1 MKFQQSVELFMI
13 VRVSHPPLLSG
24 SKMKKTTAIIFFL
37 LFIGI
42 LGWQNRINIT
52 VWAIPK
58 ILNIVRPVLS
68 EGSSS
73 WKEGPVVPNKTP
85 DNRPNIILIL
95 ADDLGFNDVSLYN
108 GGAGSG
114 SLLTPNID
122 QIAKDG
128 VMFKNGYAAN
138 AMCAP
143 SRASIMTGRYS
154 TRFGFEFTPLFPG
167 AVQLMKWIDDI
178 QDNELKIEIEEKLY
192 KDVKDIFSAGI
203 PTEEITIAEVL
214 KDVGYYTAHIGKWH
228 LGRVDGSHPN
238 DQGFDDSLFMEGGLY
253 LPENDKRVVNAKTDH
268 AVDNMIWARSQFSA
282 SFNKSP
288 NFAPGGYLTDYYT
301 DEAIQVIEKNKYRPF
316 FLYLAHW
323 AVHNPLQALKS
334 DVTAISHHTTGHN
347 LQVYSGMITALDRS
361 VGRIVDALEKNGLT
375 DNTLIIITSDN
386 GGASYIELADINN
399 PYRGWKLTHFE
410 GGTHIPFMAKW
421 PDQIEAGTKFIP
433 VVHHNDIFQT
443 IAAAGNAN
451 VPTDR
456 ILDGVDFLPFV
467 NGSKDGILHETLF
480 WRQGHQ
486 QTVLHQGWK
495 LIRTSKAEQ
504 KWLFHLEEDPTEQNN
519 LISDYPDKVKLL
531 EQLLDKHNLE
541 QVEPLWPSV
550 VNAPILIDKHTG
562 QEYEKD
568 DEYIYWPN

>member
-1 MKFQQSVELFMI
+1 
-13 VRVSHPPLLSG
+13 
-24 SKMKKTTAIIFFL
+24 MKKTTAIIFFL

-192 KDVKDIFSAGI
+192 EDVKDIFSVGI
-203 PTEEITIAEVL
+203 PTEEITIAEAL

>member
-1 MKFQQSVELFMI
+1 
-13 VRVSHPPLLSG
+13 
-24 SKMKKTTAIIFFL
+24 MKKTTAIIFFL

-138 AMCAP
+138 AICAP

-192 KDVKDIFSAGI
+192 EDVKDIFSVGI
-203 PTEEITIAEVL
+203 PTEEITIAEAL

-268 AVDNMIWARSQFSA
+268 AVDSMIWARSQFSA

>member
-1 MKFQQSVELFMI
+1 
-13 VRVSHPPLLSG
+13 
-24 SKMKKTTAIIFFL
+24 MKKTTAIIFFL

-203 PTEEITIAEVL
+203 PTEEITIAEAL

-268 AVDNMIWARSQFSA
+268 PVDNMIWARSQFSA

>member
-1 MKFQQSVELFMI
+1 MI

-268 AVDNMIWARSQFSA
+268 AVDSMIWARSQFSA

-421 PDQIEAGTKFIP
+421 PDQIEAGTQFIP
-433 VVHHNDIFQT
+433 VIHHNDIFQT

>member
-1 MKFQQSVELFMI
+1 MI
-13 VRVSHPPLLSG
+13 AQVNHLLLLSG
-24 SKMKKTTAIIFFL
+24 SKMKKTTGTIFFL
-37 LFIGI
+37 LFIG
-42 LGWQNRINIT
+42 LLSWQNRINIA

-58 ILNIVRPVLS
+58 ILNITTPVLS
-68 EGSSS
+68 EGSSN
-73 WKEGPVVPNKTP
+73 WQEGPSLK
-85 DNRPNIILIL
+85 DKISDIRPNIILIL

-114 SLLTPNID
+114 SLMTPNID

-128 VMFKNGYAAN
+128 VMFENGYAAN

-167 AVQLMKWIDDI
+167 AVQLMKWISDI
-178 QDNELKIEIEEKLY
+178 QDDELKIEIEEKLY
-192 KDVKDIFSAGI
+192 EDAKDIFSAGI
-203 PTEEITIAEVL
+203 PTEEITIAEAL
-214 KDVGYYTAHIGKWH
+214 KDAGYYTAHIGKWH

-268 AVDNMIWARSQFSA
+268 PVDNMVWAKGQFSA

-301 DEAIQVIEKNKYRPF
+301 DEAIQVIEKNKHRPF

-334 DVTAISHHTTGHN
+334 DVAAISHHTTGHN

-386 GGASYIELADINN
+386 GGASYIELADIND

-421 PDQIEAGTKFIP
+421 PDQIEAGTQFIP
-433 VVHHNDIFQT
+433 AVHHNDIFQT

-504 KWLFHLEEDPTEQNN
+504 KWLFNLEEDPTEQNN

-550 VNAPILIDKHTG
+550 ANAPILIDKHTG
-562 QEYEKD
+562 QEYEKG

>member
-1 MKFQQSVELFMI
+1 
-13 VRVSHPPLLSG
+13 
-24 SKMKKTTAIIFFL
+24 MKKTTAIIFFL

-138 AMCAP
+138 AICAP

-167 AVQLMKWIDDI
+167 AVQLMKWMDDI

-192 KDVKDIFSAGI
+192 EDVKDIFSVGI
-203 PTEEITIAEVL
+203 PTEEITIAEAL

-268 AVDNMIWARSQFSA
+268 AVDSMIWARSQFSA

>member
-1 MKFQQSVELFMI
+1 MI
-13 VRVSHPPLLSG
+13 AQVNHLLLLSG
-24 SKMKKTTAIIFFL
+24 SKMKKTTGTIFFL
-37 LFIGI
+37 LFIG
-42 LGWQNRINIT
+42 LLSWQNRINIA

-58 ILNIVRPVLS
+58 ILNITTPVLS
-68 EGSSS
+68 EGSSN
-73 WKEGPVVPNKTP
+73 WQEGPSLK
-85 DNRPNIILIL
+85 DKISDIRPNIILIL

-114 SLLTPNID
+114 SLMTPNID

-128 VMFKNGYAAN
+128 VMFENGYAAN

-167 AVQLMKWIDDI
+167 AVQLMKWISDI
-178 QDNELKIEIEEKLY
+178 QDDELKIEIEEKLY
-192 KDVKDIFSAGI
+192 EDAKDIFSAGI

-214 KDVGYYTAHIGKWH
+214 KDAGYYTAHIGKWH

-268 AVDNMIWARSQFSA
+268 PVDNMVWAKGQFSA

-301 DEAIQVIEKNKYRPF
+301 DEAIQVIEKNKHRPF

-334 DVTAISHHTTGHN
+334 DVAAISHHTTGHN

-361 VGRIVDALEKNGLT
+361 VGRIVDALDKNGLT

-386 GGASYIELADINN
+386 GGASYIELADIND

-421 PDQIEAGTKFIP
+421 PDQIEAGTQFIP
-433 VVHHNDIFQT
+433 AVHHNDIFQT

-550 VNAPILIDKHTG
+550 ANAPILIDKHTG
-562 QEYEKD
+562 QEYEKG

>member
-1 MKFQQSVELFMI
+1 MI

-73 WKEGPVVPNKTP
+73 WKEGPVVPNKTS
-85 DNRPNIILIL
+85 DTRPNIILIL

-192 KDVKDIFSAGI
+192 EDAKDIFSAGI

-214 KDVGYYTAHIGKWH
+214 KDAGYYTAHIGKWH

-253 LPENDKRVVNAKTDH
+253 LPENDKSVVNAKTDH

-301 DEAIQVIEKNKYRPF
+301 DEAIQVIEKNKHRPF

-323 AVHNPLQALKS
+323 AVHNPLQALRS
-334 DVTAISHHTTGHN
+334 DVEAISHHTMGHN

-361 VGRIVDALEKNGLT
+361 IGRIVDALEQNGLT

-386 GGASYIELADINN
+386 GGASYIELADIND

-421 PDQIEAGTKFIP
+421 PDQIEAGTQFIP
-433 VVHHNDIFQT
+433 AVHHNDIFQT

-504 KWLFHLEEDPTEQNN
+504 KWLFNLEEDPTEQNN

-550 VNAPILIDKHTG
+550 ANAPILIDKHTG
-562 QEYEKD
+562 QEYEKG

>member
-1 MKFQQSVELFMI
+1 MI

-192 KDVKDIFSAGI
+192 EDAKDLFSAGI

>member
-1 MKFQQSVELFMI
+1 MTVQE
-13 VRVSHPPLLSG
+13 SHPPQLNGNSMR
-24 SKMKKTTAIIFFL
+24 KAIVAIFFL
-37 LFIGI
+37 LFTG
-42 LGWQNRINIT
+42 LFVWQNRINIT

-58 ILNIVRPVLS
+58 ILNRVNPVLS
-68 EGSSS
+68 EGSSN
-73 WKEGPVVPNKTP
+73 WQQGPSLENKILDT
-85 DNRPNIILIL
+85 RPNIILIL

-122 QIAKDG
+122 KVAKDG
-128 VMFKNGYAAN
+128 VMFENGYAAN

-167 AVQLMKWIDDI
+167 AVQLMKWISDI
-178 QDNELKIEIEEKLY
+178 QDDELKIEIEEKLY
-192 KDVKDIFSAGI
+192 EDAKDIFSAGI

-214 KDVGYYTAHIGKWH
+214 KDAGYYTAHIGKWH

-268 AVDNMIWARSQFSA
+268 PVDNMVWAKGQFSA

-301 DEAIQVIEKNKYRPF
+301 DEAIQVIEKNKHRPF

-334 DVTAISHHTTGHN
+334 DVAAISHHTTGHN
-347 LQVYSGMITALDRS
+347 LQVYSGMIMALDRS
-361 VGRIVDALEKNGLT
+361 VGLIVDALEKNGLT

-386 GGASYIELADINN
+386 GGASYIELADIND

-421 PDQIEAGTKFIP
+421 PDQIEAGTQFTP
-433 VVHHNDIFQT
+433 AVHHNDIFQT

-504 KWLFHLEEDPTEQNN
+504 KWLFHLEKDPTEQKN
-519 LISDYPDKVKLL
+519 LVYDYPDKVKLL

>member
-1 MKFQQSVELFMI
+1 MI
-13 VRVSHPPLLSG
+13 AQVNHLLLLSG
-24 SKMKKTTAIIFFL
+24 SKMKKTTATIFFL
-37 LFIGI
+37 LFIG
-42 LGWQNRINIT
+42 LLSWQNRINIA

-58 ILNIVRPVLS
+58 ILNITTPVLS
-68 EGSSS
+68 EGSSN
-73 WKEGPVVPNKTP
+73 WQEGPSLKDKISDT
-85 DNRPNIILIL
+85 RPNIILIL

-114 SLLTPNID
+114 SLMTPNID

-128 VMFKNGYAAN
+128 VMFENGYAAN

-167 AVQLMKWIDDI
+167 AVQLMKWISDI
-178 QDNELKIEIEEKLY
+178 QDDELKIEIEEKLY
-192 KDVKDIFSAGI
+192 EDAKDIFSAGI
-203 PTEEITIAEVL
+203 PTEEITIAEAL
-214 KDVGYYTAHIGKWH
+214 KDAGYYTAHIGKWH

-268 AVDNMIWARSQFSA
+268 PVDNMVWAKGQFSA

-301 DEAIQVIEKNKYRPF
+301 DEAIQVIEKNKHRPF

-334 DVTAISHHTTGHN
+334 DVAAISHHTTGHN

-386 GGASYIELADINN
+386 GGASYIELADIND

-421 PDQIEAGTKFIP
+421 PDQIEAGTQFIP
-433 VVHHNDIFQT
+433 AVHHNDIFQT

-504 KWLFHLEEDPTEQNN
+504 KWLFNLEEDPTEQNN

-550 VNAPILIDKHTG
+550 ANAPILIDKHTG
-562 QEYEKD
+562 QEYEKG

>member
-1 MKFQQSVELFMI
+1 MI

-192 KDVKDIFSAGI
+192 EDVKDIFSAGI

-421 PDQIEAGTKFIP
+421 PDQIEAGTQFIP
-433 VVHHNDIFQT
+433 VIHHNDIFQT

>member
-1 MKFQQSVELFMI
+1 
-13 VRVSHPPLLSG
+13 
-24 SKMKKTTAIIFFL
+24 MKKTTAIIFFL

-73 WKEGPVVPNKTP
+73 WKEGPVVPNKTS
-85 DNRPNIILIL
+85 DTRPNIILIL

-192 KDVKDIFSAGI
+192 EDVKDIFSAGI
-203 PTEEITIAEVL
+203 PTEEITIAEAL

-268 AVDNMIWARSQFSA
+268 AVDSMIWARSQFSA

-421 PDQIEAGTKFIP
+421 PDQIEAGTQFIP
-433 VVHHNDIFQT
+433 VIHHNDIFQT

>member
-1 MKFQQSVELFMI
+1 
-13 VRVSHPPLLSG
+13 
-24 SKMKKTTAIIFFL
+24 MKKTTAIIFFL

-138 AMCAP
+138 AICAP

-192 KDVKDIFSAGI
+192 EDVKDIFSVGI
-203 PTEEITIAEVL
+203 PTEEITIAEAL

>member
-1 MKFQQSVELFMI
+1 MI

-24 SKMKKTTAIIFFL
+24 SKMKKSIATIFFL

-73 WKEGPVVPNKTP
+73 WKEGPIVPNKTP
-85 DNRPNIILIL
+85 DTRPNIVLIL

-192 KDVKDIFSAGI
+192 QDAKDIFSAGI

-214 KDVGYYTAHIGKWH
+214 KDAGYYTAHIGKWH

-253 LPENDKRVVNAKTDH
+253 LPENDKSVVNAKTDH

-288 NFAPGGYLTDYYT
+288 NFAPAGYLTDYYT
-301 DEAIQVIEKNKYRPF
+301 DEAIQVIEKNKHRPF

-323 AVHNPLQALKS
+323 AVHNPLQALRS
-334 DVTAISHHTTGHN
+334 DVESISHHTMGHN

-361 VGRIVDALEKNGLT
+361 IGRIVDALEENGLT

-386 GGASYIELADINN
+386 GGASYIELADINK

-421 PDQIEAGTKFIP
+421 PNQIQAGTKFIP
-433 VVHHNDIFQT
+433 AVHHNDIFQT

-467 NGSKDGILHETLF
+467 NGSKDGILHKTLF

-486 QTVLHQGWK
+486 QTVLHEGWK
-495 LIRTSKAEQ
+495 LIRTSRANQ
-504 KWLFHLEEDPTEQNN
+504 KWLFHLEKDPTEKNN
-519 LISDYPDKVKLL
+519 IVADYPEKVQLLEKLL
-531 EQLLDKHNLE
+531 DEHNLQ

-562 QEYEKD
+562 QEYEDD

>member
-1 MKFQQSVELFMI
+1 
-13 VRVSHPPLLSG
+13 
-24 SKMKKTTAIIFFL
+24 
-37 LFIGI
+37 
-42 LGWQNRINIT
+42 
-52 VWAIPK
+52 
-58 ILNIVRPVLS
+58 
-68 EGSSS
+68 
-73 WKEGPVVPNKTP
+73 
-85 DNRPNIILIL
+85 
-95 ADDLGFNDVSLYN
+95 
-108 GGAGSG
+108 
-114 SLLTPNID
+114 
-122 QIAKDG
+122 
-128 VMFKNGYAAN
+128 
-138 AMCAP
+138 
-143 SRASIMTGRYS
+143 
-154 TRFGFEFTPLFPG
+154 
-167 AVQLMKWIDDI
+167 
-178 QDNELKIEIEEKLY
+178 
-192 KDVKDIFSAGI
+192 
-203 PTEEITIAEVL
+203 
-214 KDVGYYTAHIGKWH
+214 
-228 LGRVDGSHPN
+228 
-238 DQGFDDSLFMEGGLY
+238 MEGGLY

-268 AVDNMIWARSQFSA
+268 AVDSMIWARSQFSA

>member
-1 MKFQQSVELFMI
+1 
-13 VRVSHPPLLSG
+13 
-24 SKMKKTTAIIFFL
+24 MKKTTAIIFFL

-192 KDVKDIFSAGI
+192 EDVKDIFSVGI
-203 PTEEITIAEVL
+203 PTEEITIAEAL

-268 AVDNMIWARSQFSA
+268 AVDSMIWARSQFSA

>member
-1 MKFQQSVELFMI
+1 
-13 VRVSHPPLLSG
+13 
-24 SKMKKTTAIIFFL
+24 MKKTTAIIFFL

-73 WKEGPVVPNKTP
+73 WEEGPVVPNKTS
-85 DNRPNIILIL
+85 DTRPNIILIL

-192 KDVKDIFSAGI
+192 EDVKDIFSAGI
-203 PTEEITIAEVL
+203 PTEEITIAEAL

-268 AVDNMIWARSQFSA
+268 AVDSMIWARSQFSA

>member
-1 MKFQQSVELFMI
+1 
-13 VRVSHPPLLSG
+13 
-24 SKMKKTTAIIFFL
+24 MKKTTAIIFFL

>member
-1 MKFQQSVELFMI
+1 MSKVNKIISSLIILFLI
-13 VRVSHPPLLSG
+13 G
-24 SKMKKTTAIIFFL
+24 SIA
-37 LFIGI
+37 
-42 LGWQNRINIT
+42 WQNRINIT
-52 VWAIPK
+52 VWALPK

-68 EGSSS
+68 EGSSN
-73 WKEGPVVPNKTP
+73 WQEGPSIENKTL
-85 DNRPNIILIL
+85 DTRPNIILIL
-95 ADDLGFNDVSLYN
+95 ADDLGFNDVSLHN

-114 SLLTPNID
+114 SLMTPNID
-122 QIAKDG
+122 QIAHDG
-128 VMFKNGYAAN
+128 VIFENGYAAN
-138 AMCAP
+138 AICAP

-167 AVQLMKWIDDI
+167 ALQLMEWISEI
-178 QDNELKIEIEEKLY
+178 QDSELKLEIEEKLY
-192 KDVKDIFSAGI
+192 EDSKDIFSAGI
-203 PTEEITIAEVL
+203 PSEEITIAEVL
-214 KDVGYYTAHIGKWH
+214 QSAGYYTAHVGKWH

-238 DQGFDDSLFMEGGLY
+238 DQGFDDSLLMEGGLY

-268 AVDNMIWARSQFSA
+268 PIDNMVWARSQFSA

-288 NFAPGGYLTDYYT
+288 AFAPGGYLTDYYT

-334 DVTAISHHTTGHN
+334 DVEAISHHTIGHN

-361 VGRIVDALEKNGLT
+361 VGRIVDALKQNGLT

-386 GGASYIELADINN
+386 GGASYIELADVNK

-421 PDQIEAGTKFIP
+421 PNQIKAGTKFIP
-433 VVHHNDIFQT
+433 AVHHNDIFHT

-451 VPTDR
+451 VPNDR
-456 ILDGVDFLPFV
+456 KLDGVDFLPFV
-467 NGSKDGILHETLF
+467 NGTKSGILHETLF

-495 LIRTSKAEQ
+495 LIRTSRADQ
-504 KWLFHLEEDPTEQNN
+504 KWLFHLEKDPTEQNN
-519 LISDYPDKVKLL
+519 IVADYPEKVQLL
-531 EQLLDKHNLE
+531 EQLLDTHNLE
-541 QVEPLWPSV
+541 QVAPLWPSV
-550 VNAPILIDKHTG
+550 ANAPILIDKHTG
-562 QEYEKD
+562 EKYEKG

>member
-1 MKFQQSVELFMI
+1 
-13 VRVSHPPLLSG
+13 
-24 SKMKKTTAIIFFL
+24 MKKTTAIIFFL

-192 KDVKDIFSAGI
+192 ENVKDIFSAGI

>member
-1 MKFQQSVELFMI
+1 
-13 VRVSHPPLLSG
+13 
-24 SKMKKTTAIIFFL
+24 MKKTTAIIFFL

-192 KDVKDIFSAGI
+192 KDVKDIFSVGI
-203 PTEEITIAEVL
+203 PTEEITIAEAL

-268 AVDNMIWARSQFSA
+268 AVDSMIWARSQFSA

>member
-1 MKFQQSVELFMI
+1 MI
-13 VRVSHPPLLSG
+13 AQVNHLLLLSG
-24 SKMKKTTAIIFFL
+24 SKMKKTTATIFFL
-37 LFIGI
+37 LFIG
-42 LGWQNRINIT
+42 LLSWQNRINIA

-58 ILNIVRPVLS
+58 ILNITTPVLS
-68 EGSSS
+68 EGSSN
-73 WKEGPVVPNKTP
+73 WQEGPSLK
-85 DNRPNIILIL
+85 DKISDIRPNIILIL

-114 SLLTPNID
+114 SLMTPNID

-128 VMFKNGYAAN
+128 VMFENGYAAN

-167 AVQLMKWIDDI
+167 AVQLMKWISDI
-178 QDNELKIEIEEKLY
+178 QDDELKIEIEEKLY
-192 KDVKDIFSAGI
+192 EDAKDIFSAGI

-214 KDVGYYTAHIGKWH
+214 KDAGYYTAHIGKWH

-268 AVDNMIWARSQFSA
+268 PVDNMVWAKGQFSA

-301 DEAIQVIEKNKYRPF
+301 DEAIQVIEKNKHRPF

-334 DVTAISHHTTGHN
+334 DVAAISHHTTGHN

-386 GGASYIELADINN
+386 GGASYIELADIND

-421 PDQIEAGTKFIP
+421 PDQIEAGTQFIP
-433 VVHHNDIFQT
+433 AVHHNDIFQT

-504 KWLFHLEEDPTEQNN
+504 KWLFNLEEDPTEQNN

-550 VNAPILIDKHTG
+550 ANAPILIDKHTG
-562 QEYEKD
+562 QEYEKG

>member
-1 MKFQQSVELFMI
+1 MI
-13 VRVSHPPLLSG
+13 VQESHLPQLNGNSMR
-24 SKMKKTTAIIFFL
+24 KAIVTTFFL
-37 LFIGI
+37 LFIGFFV
-42 LGWQNRINIT
+42 WQNRINIA

-58 ILNIVRPVLS
+58 ILNITTPVLS
-68 EGSSS
+68 EGSSN
-73 WKEGPVVPNKTP
+73 WQEGPSLK
-85 DNRPNIILIL
+85 DKISDKRPNIILIL

-114 SLLTPNID
+114 SLITPNID

-128 VMFKNGYAAN
+128 VMFENGYAAN

-167 AVQLMKWIDDI
+167 AVQLMKWISDI
-178 QDNELKIEIEEKLY
+178 QDDELKIEIEEKLY
-192 KDVKDIFSAGI
+192 EDAKDIFSAGI

-214 KDVGYYTAHIGKWH
+214 KDAGYYTAHIGKWH
-228 LGRVDGSHPN
+228 LGKVDGSHPN

-253 LPENDKRVVNAKTDH
+253 LPENDKSVVNAKTDH
-268 AVDNMIWARSQFSA
+268 PVDSMVWAKGQFSA
-282 SFNKSP
+282 SFNKNPS
-288 NFAPGGYLTDYYT
+288 FAPSGYLTDYYT
-301 DEAIQVIEKNKYRPF
+301 DEAIQVIEKNKHRPF

-334 DVTAISHHTTGHN
+334 DVAAIRHHTTGHN

-375 DNTLIIITSDN
+375 DNTFIIITSDN
-386 GGASYIELADINN
+386 GGASYIELADIND

-421 PDQIEAGTKFIP
+421 PNQIQAGTKFIP
-433 VVHHNDIFQT
+433 AVHHNDIFQT
-443 IAAAGNAN
+443 IAAAGNAK

-456 ILDGVDFLPFV
+456 VLDGVDFLPFI
-467 NGSKDGILHETLF
+467 NGSKDEILHETLF

-495 LIRTSKAEQ
+495 LIRTNKAEQ

-519 LISDYPDKVKLL
+519 LVSDYPDKVQLL

-550 VNAPILIDKHTG
+550 ANVPILIDKHAG
-562 QEYEKD
+562 EKYEKD

>member
-1 MKFQQSVELFMI
+1 MI
-13 VRVSHPPLLSG
+13 AQVNHLLLLSG
-24 SKMKKTTAIIFFL
+24 SKMKKTTATIFFL
-37 LFIGI
+37 LFIG
-42 LGWQNRINIT
+42 LLSWQNRINIA

-58 ILNIVRPVLS
+58 ILNITTPVLS
-68 EGSSS
+68 EGSSN
-73 WKEGPVVPNKTP
+73 WQEGPSLK
-85 DNRPNIILIL
+85 DKISDIRPNIILIL

-114 SLLTPNID
+114 SLMTPNID

-128 VMFKNGYAAN
+128 VMFENGYAAN

-167 AVQLMKWIDDI
+167 AVQLMKWISDI
-178 QDNELKIEIEEKLY
+178 QDDELKIEIEEKLY
-192 KDVKDIFSAGI
+192 EDAKDIFSAGI
-203 PTEEITIAEVL
+203 PTEEITIAEAL
-214 KDVGYYTAHIGKWH
+214 KDAGYYTAHIGKWH

-268 AVDNMIWARSQFSA
+268 PVDNMVWAKGQFSA

-301 DEAIQVIEKNKYRPF
+301 DEAIQVIEKNKHRPF

-334 DVTAISHHTTGHN
+334 DVAAISHHTTGHN

-386 GGASYIELADINN
+386 GGASYIELADIND

-421 PDQIEAGTKFIP
+421 PDQIEAGTQFIP
-433 VVHHNDIFQT
+433 AVHHNDIFQT

-504 KWLFHLEEDPTEQNN
+504 KWLFNLEEDPTEQNN

-550 VNAPILIDKHTG
+550 ANAPILIDKHTG
-562 QEYEKD
+562 QEYEKG